1 MFAVVEDEIIA
12 AIKASP
18 LGSRLRAVDSL
29 PAADEENLIAR
40 FTAEAPAVYVTTG
53 PFVVLN
59 RIITLRYGLACC
71 ARNARGH
78 QAARDGEGQPIGVY
92 EMMGALTALFGDRPT
107 TSVGWHVTG
116 GNWLND
122 KRVSRAGLTVGAVNI
137 EGKVTV
143 PDAIDAETLNAFLVY
158 RAEHSLA
165 PGGDEPAAIDEVNL
179 PQ

>member
-1 MFAVVEDEIIA
+1 MFAAIEDEIIA
-12 AIKASP
+12 AVKASP
-18 LGSRLRAVDSL
+18 LGARLRAVASL

-40 FTAEAPAVYVTTG
+40 FTADSPAVYVTIG
-53 PFVVLN
+53 GFVADSRVL
-59 RIITLRYGLACC
+59 TLRYGLACC

-78 QAARDGEGQPIGVY
+78 QAARDGEGQLIGVY
-92 EMMGALTALFGDRPT
+92 EMMDALTALFGDRPT

-122 KRVSRAGLTVGAVNI
+122 KRILRMGLTVGVVNI
-137 EGKVTV
+137 EGKV
-143 PDAIDAETLNAFLVY
+143 PIPNAIDTATLNAFLTY

-165 PGGDEPAAIDEVNL
+165 PGGTEPQAIDEVNL